1 MKYLYVDNFRG
12 FSSTLIPIKKVNF
25 LVGENSTGKT
35 SLLSLLNLLCSLQFW
50 VRQEFN
56 TDQVELGNFKD
67 IVSLE
72 AQDKNYFRIGFFLDQ
87 LESKKNGTKSP
98 ILILM
103 TFTESNDMPLLTR
116 YNYLDNEAEYEII
129 FSESEEAIK
138 YRQSST
144 AQNDYSPEGL
154 LQKIKQWEREKGTKK
169 GFKTLKGQELAGKTE
184 TLSAATYLVGMKY
197 ARELSPTQ
205 FKFFRD
211 FAWIAPIRSKP
222 RRTYDRFKYD
232 FSPEGEHAPYLIKKI
247 LSDKRSSAGFLE
259 FIRNFGDKS
268 NLFSSINV
276 NEFGMDTSSPFELKI
291 KIAEKLININ
301 YVGYGVSQCL
311 PFLVEMFSRNEGTWY
326 AIQQPEVHLH
336 PKAQAALGNLFYSLS
351 ISEDKNF
358 LIETHSDYI
367 IDRFRLNC
375 RQVENKPVVDSQVL
389 YFERTPVGNTV
400 YPIEIDDGGK
410 YSENQPETF
419 RDFFIKEQLEL
430 LELD

>member
-35 SLLSLLNLLCSLQFW
+35 SLLSLLNLLCSMPFW

-56 TDQVELGNFKD
+56 TDQVELGNFID

-72 AQDKNYFRIGFFLDQ
+72 AQDKSYFRIGFFLDQ

-103 TFTESNDMPLLTR
+103 TFTESSDIPLLTR
-116 YNYLDNEAEYEII
+116 YNYLDNETEYEII

-138 YRQSST
+138 YSRSSA
-144 AQNDYSPEGL
+144 AQQDYSPESL
-154 LQKIKQWEREKGTKK
+154 LQKINRWEKEKETKK
-169 GFKTLKGQELAGKTE
+169 EFKTLQGEELAGKTE
-184 TLSAATYLVGMKY
+184 TLSAAAYLVGMKY

-222 RRTYDRFKYD
+222 RRTYDRLKYD

-247 LSDKRSSAGFLE
+247 LSDKRSSAAFLK
-259 FIRNFGDKS
+259 FIRGFGRKS
-268 NLFSSINV
+268 SLFSSIDV
-276 NEFGMDTSSPFELKI
+276 NEFGMDASSPFELKV
-291 KIAEKLININ
+291 KIAETLININ

-311 PFLVEMFSRNEGTWY
+311 PFLVEMFSRNKGTWY

-375 RQVENKPVVDSQVL
+375 RQAASKPAVDSQVL
-389 YFERTPVGNTV
+389 YFERTPTGNTV
-400 YPIEIDDGGK
+400 YPIEIDDRGN